1 MDALT
6 DRASSKRDIIIKP
19 IYRFKLIYFRQRTR
33 RMAIHRRNASGLV
46 KSMRP
51 HQVLLYDIMTPSFYS
66 MIWFLLFLMGPGV
79 FIGGSI
85 TIGTLL
91 LIPASIPFFLTYALL
106 SERMPMSGGDYY
118 FQSRLLTPFIGFVTT
133 ITGWVIWQLFF
144 IAWFGF
150 YISDVLLTPMF
161 YYFYQLTGFPLWNSL
176 YQLASSPYGVF
187 IFSTAL
193 FLVALLV
200 LLKGVSYYSK
210 VQYYLFGL
218 SVLSVIAGLFILIHS
233 PSAQTAI
240 AVPIG
245 PPPKFNLFSSVST
258 WSISWGAIGYS
269 MWSVL
274 HNEEIQS
281 SNKPRIQLGIML
293 GGAAS
298 VIAVALLFW
307 NALVR
312 EFGAAALKSISSMWL
327 SGVMNGVLAQKV
339 GAPYFTVLMI
349 SLKPNP
355 IIFAIFVIGA
365 AVAMYQVVF
374 AILLG
379 SSRTVLSQSLDS
391 ILPMKLAYVSDRSH
405 SPVYSILF
413 SFIVAEIWLALIE
426 FTPWIGHY
434 FVSVIFAVQVTWIA
448 TMVAGL
454 VLGIKTRRKLL
465 IMSAAAGAG
474 LNIFIAALFIM
485 YPALGFLSLTSELVV
500 FLLFAVTGIYY
511 LLRDRY
517 LKKRDGIGL
526 GIRFKEIPEEA

>member
-1 MDALT
+1 MA
-6 DRASSKRDIIIKP
+6 
-19 IYRFKLIYFRQRTR
+19 IYRRS
-33 RMAIHRRNASGLV
+33 ASGLV
-46 KSMRP
+46 KGMKP

-66 MIWFLLFLMGPGV
+66 MIWFLLFLMGPAV
-79 FIGGSI
+79 FPGGSI

-118 FQSRLLTPFIGFVTT
+118 FQSRLLSPFIGFVTT
-133 ITGWVIWQLFF
+133 ITGWVVWQLFF

-161 YYFYQLTGFPLWNSL
+161 YYFYQLSGFPLWGQL

-200 LLKGVSYYSK
+200 LLKGVSYYSR

-218 SVLSVIAGLFILIHS
+218 SVLSVVAGLFILLRS
-233 PSAQTAI
+233 PAAPAGIVT
-240 AVPIG
+240 PIG
-245 PPPKFNLFSSVST
+245 PPPSPSLFNSVST
-258 WSISWGAIGYS
+258 WAISWGAVGYS

-281 SNKPRIQLGIML
+281 ANRPRMQLATMV

-298 VIAVALLFW
+298 VIVVALLFW

-312 EFGAAALKSISSMWL
+312 EFGAAALKSLSSLWL
-327 SGVMNGVLAQKV
+327 GGTLNGILAQKV
-339 GAPYFTVLMI
+339 GAPYFTVLMV
-349 SLKPNP
+349 SLRPNP
-355 IIFAIFVIGA
+355 VLFAIFIVGA

-391 ILPMKLAYVSDRSH
+391 ILPRKLAYVSDRSH
-405 SPVYSILF
+405 SPVYSIFF
-413 SFIVAEIWLALIE
+413 SFTVAEIWLALIE

-448 TMVAGL
+448 TMIAGIL
-454 VLGIKTRRKLL
+454 LGIRMKRKLL
-465 IMSAAAGAG
+465 IASAAAGAG
-474 LNIFIAALFIM
+474 LNIFVAALFII

-500 FLLFAVTGIYY
+500 FILFMAAGVYY

-517 LKKRDGIGL
+517 LKRRGGIGL
-526 GIRFKEIPEEA
+526 GAMFKEIPEEA